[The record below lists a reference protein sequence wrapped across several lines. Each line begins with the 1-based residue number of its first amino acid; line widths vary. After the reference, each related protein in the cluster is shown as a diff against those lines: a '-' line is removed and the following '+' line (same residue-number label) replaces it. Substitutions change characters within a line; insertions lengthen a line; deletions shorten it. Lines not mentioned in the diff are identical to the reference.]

1 MKKLLMLV
9 VMLAVAVV
17 AMAQSN
23 KISYQAV
30 VRDANNRLVASST
43 VDSVTVTIGTYSQ
56 KFLNVQTNQ
65 NGLMSLLIGG
75 NTEFDAIDWTAVTNI
90 KTVIGI
96 GTTILTNEVPVTAV
110 PFAMYASDVNPA
122 GGTVAKIYQKIKADS
137 TTVFD
142 TLHVYYYTKAQVDQ
156 NIDTVKGNIRTEIA
170 AVNDKLADTLKS
182 YYTKTQ
188 VDTAKASIR
197 GEIATVDAKFA
208 DYYTKAQVDDR
219 LADTL
224 QKYYTKTD
232 VDAKLDLKLDK
243 TALDT
248 LASDNELAAVEA
260 KIVNAD
266 WNETDAAKKS
276 FIKNKPSIK
285 DTIKDNVCNATLT
298 FKKGS
303 ETKTYNALETGAT
316 CEDITIDLNDSLTT
330 QMIVKYINAARA
342 DADVNDVD
350 SIYNALTAPANE
362 DVKKALL
369 AKAKQVAMNHEQE
382 AIDIAISYF
391 KNITS
396 TQMREILDQ
405 VSAADVQN
413 FINKL
418 NSVLTSTDVQNLITA
433 LSNSI
438 TTTQVDYL
446 INALNSSVTPAQVN
460 HLIDAIDN
468 AAATPGTAAYQ
479 LKKRLH
485 DYIYS
490 VAHE

>member
-1 MKKLLMLV
+1 
-9 VMLAVAVV
+9 
-17 AMAQSN
+17 
-23 KISYQAV
+23 
-30 VRDANNRLVASST
+30 
-43 VDSVTVTIGTYSQ
+43 
-56 KFLNVQTNQ
+56 
-65 NGLMSLLIGG
+65 
-75 NTEFDAIDWTAVTNI
+75 
-90 KTVIGI
+90 
-96 GTTILTNEVPVTAV
+96 
-110 PFAMYASDVNPA
+110 
-122 GGTVAKIYQKIKADS
+122 
-137 TTVFD
+137 
-142 TLHVYYYTKAQVDQ
+142 
-156 NIDTVKGNIRTEIA
+156 
-170 AVNDKLADTLKS
+170 
-182 YYTKTQ
+182 
-188 VDTAKASIR
+188 
-197 GEIATVDAKFA
+197 
-208 DYYTKAQVDDR
+208 
-219 LADTL
+219 
-224 QKYYTKTD
+224 
-232 VDAKLDLKLDK
+232 
-243 TALDT
+243 
-248 LASDNELAAVEA
+248 
-260 KIVNAD
+260 
-266 WNETDAAKKS
+266 
-276 FIKNKPSIK
+276 
-285 DTIKDNVCNATLT
+285 
-298 FKKGS
+298 
-303 ETKTYNALETGAT
+303 
-316 CEDITIDLNDSLTT
+316 
-330 QMIVKYINAARA
+330 
-342 DADVNDVD
+342 
-350 SIYNALTAPANE
+350 LTAPANE